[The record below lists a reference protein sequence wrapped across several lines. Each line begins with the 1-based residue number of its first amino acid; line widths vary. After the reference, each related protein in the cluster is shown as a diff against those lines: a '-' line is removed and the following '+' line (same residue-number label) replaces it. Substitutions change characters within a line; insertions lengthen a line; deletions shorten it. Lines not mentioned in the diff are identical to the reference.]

1 MPQARSAHEQSSD
14 WQGSR
19 ASGRDRQSSRH
30 AGEGRGSEDTDRE
43 QSQASRRSQGS
54 SGHNGQKHKSPA
66 LNITAST
73 LRGLGQ
79 FYDMQAATARLML
92 RAQVRAASAFGLP
105 DYSRIF
111 DVEDERARHLF
122 SSATENLVNFVG
134 QEEEIL
140 NEVPSQVFRLM
151 EKQAIDATER
161 WKTGLEELEHQATE
175 SVEELREL
183 SRRQAEEFAQASE
196 SFAEAA
202 HSTLRESGEQYRASM
217 RQSGDSA
224 DRGEEAERE
233 AMTDDADEDSEQIR
247 EAGHERGQ
255 ERGRGSGERSA
266 RAAASREGGERHG
279 RSHKAA

>member
-1 MPQARSAHEQSSD
+1 MPQARSAHEKSSD

-19 ASGRDRQSSRH
+19 ESGRDRQTSRQAGMSRDREEEEREPTQSSSRSP
-30 AGEGRGSEDTDRE
+30 G
-43 QSQASRRSQGS
+43 Q
-54 SGHNGQKHKSPA
+54 NGQKHKSPA
-66 LNITAST
+66 LNITASA
-73 LRGLGQ
+73 LRGMGQ

-111 DVEDERARHLF
+111 DIEDERARHLF

-161 WKTGLEELEHQATE
+161 WKHGLEELEHQATE

-196 SFAEAA
+196 SLAEAA
-202 HSTLRESGEQYRASM
+202 HSTMRESGEHYRAAM
-217 RQSGDSA
+217 RQGSDS
-224 DRGEEAERE
+224 GEEPQEE
-233 AMTDDADEDSEQIR
+233 AMQGRGNEESDEENDEGS
-247 EAGHERGQ
+247 
-255 ERGRGSGERSA
+255 ERGRSGGRTQRTSASRESGERQS
-266 RAAASREGGERHG
+266 

>member
-1 MPQARSAHEQSSD
+1 MSRDREDEEREPTQSS
-14 WQGSR
+14 SR
-19 ASGRDRQSSRH
+19 SPGQ
-30 AGEGRGSEDTDRE
+30 
-43 QSQASRRSQGS
+43 
-54 SGHNGQKHKSPA
+54 NGQKHKSPA
-66 LNITAST
+66 LNITASA
-73 LRGLGQ
+73 LRGMGQ

-111 DVEDERARHLF
+111 DIEDERARHLF

-161 WKTGLEELEHQATE
+161 WKHGLEELEHQATE

-196 SFAEAA
+196 SLAEAA
-202 HSTLRESGEQYRASM
+202 HSTMRESGEHYRAAM
-217 RQSGDSA
+217 RQGSDS
-224 DRGEEAERE
+224 GEEPQEE
-233 AMTDDADEDSEQIR
+233 AMQGRGNEEPDEENDEGS
-247 EAGHERGQ
+247 
-255 ERGRGSGERSA
+255 ERGRSGGRTQRTSASRESGERQS
-266 RAAASREGGERHG
+266 